1 MPPGAP
7 TPYSPVEAVKY
18 GWTGFTRNVAPFL
31 VLTIV
36 MMVIGAAISVTTNLI
51 TTGSVLGIQ
60 EYDSTPD
67 VGEMLGMQA
76 VSLGGSFISTLI
88 SWVIGMAMMRG
99 AIDVVDTGR
108 TELGAMFSR
117 INWGA
122 ALGAAVLGTLAIW
135 VGIFACIVPGLI
147 IGFLLWFTS
156 PAVIDGEP
164 ATGALSA
171 SYRFT
176 SGNVGDVLLF
186 GLLAIVLIVIAVCT
200 CGLATLVVSPVLS
213 IGMAYTWRV
222 LQGRPVAP

>member
-1 MPPGAP
+1 MRNAQPPYPPQQPPPGAYGPPPGGMPPPPGGMPPPPGGMPPGAP

-36 MMVIGAAISVTTNLI
+36 MMVIGAAISVMTNLI

-108 TELGAMFSR
+108 TELRAMFS
-117 INWGA
+117 WFDCGA
-122 ALGAAVLGTLAIW
+122 TLGDDGVDTRVIW
-135 VGIFACIVPGLI
+135 VG
-147 IGFLLWFTS
+147 
-156 PAVIDGEP
+156 
-164 ATGALSA
+164 
-171 SYRFT
+171 
-176 SGNVGDVLLF
+176 
-186 GLLAIVLIVIAVCT
+186 
-200 CGLATLVVSPVLS
+200 
-213 IGMAYTWRV
+213 
-222 LQGRPVAP
+222 